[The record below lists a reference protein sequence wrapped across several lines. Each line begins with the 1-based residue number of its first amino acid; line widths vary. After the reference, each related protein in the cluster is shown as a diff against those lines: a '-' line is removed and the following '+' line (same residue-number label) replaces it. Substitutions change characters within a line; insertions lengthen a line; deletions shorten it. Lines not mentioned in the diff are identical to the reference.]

1 MPVDPSLFNK
11 VAAKLASQASTEAMI
26 GLPLVGAGI
35 GGLTGAGMGALYN
48 AISDKPELFYDDL
61 GRGAA
66 RGALTGGGA
75 GLGMSIGHAATVG
88 TENEP
93 RAVGLG
99 GRAGAGLGYILGRAL
114 IARDDDAP
122 AKARVK
128 KKKKTKKA
136 SVTTSQGTQPMGID
150 LNLLRKVAKVYEAA
164 ESVDNMPVKQTRESH
179 KACAPG
185 EFGLNKEGNEY
196 MTPGQRAKQHGQEHE
211 LSVYENS
218 RYRNLRRGQEPPA
231 GFPYLDQPHRDPA
244 IANRD
249 MHNREIN
256 RNSSRYTERFPGSY
270 AVDTAVRGYLPD
282 QARDFRSALMDAD
295 YAAGD
300 HADVSR
306 APLPGIFGMA
316 VKVPNQLDAAARYH
330 GAQQNAAAARQ
341 QYNEYMQGEGRGK
354 HPFIQQQIPESAV
367 PAPISK
373 RFPLSGAADKIE
385 KAVGRG
391 MQNFRVPSDLQKT
404 YDQLPKLPRR
414 PFVDDAAPAVK
425 KSSALQFGA
434 HVKQALDP
442 ALGMAGLGGAG
453 GVIAGGLSGL
463 IAPGEYE
470 DEEGNVKRRSRLST
484 ALQRAL
490 GMGAVG
496 AGLGGAYGMYD
507 RAGAGKAVD
516 FARQLYQS
524 LMGGEK
530 QPAESIRADA
540 STQADPGVKPVK
552 PANYDATLR
561 PAPVKPE
568 TSALGNFG
576 TSSLFGGEQQKAPAG
591 TYDPTPEKY
600 VQRRSADARQQN
612 TMSFPYG
619 KAVDPL
625 TGLPAAPFNLQPADK
640 GETFPGPNDGNPL
653 SGL

>member
-1 MPVDPSLFNK
+1 
-11 VAAKLASQASTEAMI
+11 
-26 GLPLVGAGI
+26 
-35 GGLTGAGMGALYN
+35 
-48 AISDKPELFYDDL
+48 
-61 GRGAA
+61 
-66 RGALTGGGA
+66 
-75 GLGMSIGHAATVG
+75 
-88 TENEP
+88 
-93 RAVGLG
+93 
-99 GRAGAGLGYILGRAL
+99 
-114 IARDDDAP
+114 
-122 AKARVK
+122 
-128 KKKKTKKA
+128 
-136 SVTTSQGTQPMGID
+136 MGID

-211 LSVYENS
+211 LSAYENS

-256 RNSSRYTERFPGSY
+256 RDSSRYTERFPGSY

-282 QARDFRSALMDAD
+282 QARDFRSALRDAA
-295 YAAGD
+295 YAARQKNVGADIPAPGLLGLPLRMLD
-300 HADVSR
+300 HYSGA
-306 APLPGIFGMA
+306 
-316 VKVPNQLDAAARYH
+316 QRYA
-330 GAQQNAAAARQ
+330 GAQQNAAAARE

-354 HPFIQQQIPESAV
+354 HPFIRQQIPESAV
-367 PAPISK
+367 PAPMSK

-385 KAVGRG
+385 QAVGRG

-434 HVKQALDP
+434 HIKQALDP

-470 DEEGNVKRRSRLST
+470 DEEGNVKQRSRLSA

-496 AGLGGAYGMYD
+496 AGLAGAYGMYD
-507 RAGAGKAVD
+507 RAGAGKAVNY
-516 FARQLYQS
+516 AKSLYQS
-524 LMGGEK
+524 LLGGGSAKANRTATTYNTPRGEAMTFNLNNPMGS
-530 QPAESIRADA
+530 AADA
-540 STQADPGVKPVK
+540 
-552 PANYDATLR
+552 
-561 PAPVKPE
+561 
-568 TSALGNFG
+568 
-576 TSSLFGGEQQKAPAG
+576 
-591 TYDPTPEKY
+591 
-600 VQRRSADARQQN
+600 
-612 TMSFPYG
+612 
-619 KAVDPL
+619 
-625 TGLPAAPFNLQPADK
+625 GLHKFMPMK
-640 GETFPGPNDGNPL
+640 
-653 SGL
+653 